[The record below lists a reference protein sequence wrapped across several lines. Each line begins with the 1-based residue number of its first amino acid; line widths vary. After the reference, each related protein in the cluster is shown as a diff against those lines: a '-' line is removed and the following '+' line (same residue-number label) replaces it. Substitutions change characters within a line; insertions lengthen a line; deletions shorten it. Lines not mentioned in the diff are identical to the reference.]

1 MDKLILNAD
10 KNADKWVS
18 PKLAN
23 PQTLGITSNGQIA
36 QLVEQRTENPCVGGS
51 IPPLATSNTKGLRD
65 IQKVEYYI
73 CLHFCLHSESIYS
86 YNLFVIKGPVSRVSS
101 PLRCEYNSSKSRDIC
116 LKFPLYLLRVTPTN
130 SSQSD
135 TLQVKSSYLVI

>member
-23 PQTLGITSNGQIA
+23 PQTLGITSIGQIA

-51 IPPLATSNTKGLRD
+51 ITPLATAFCDGLGD
-65 IQKVEYYI
+65 
-73 CLHFCLHSESIYS
+73 
-86 YNLFVIKGPVSRVSS
+86 
-101 PLRCEYNSSKSRDIC
+101 LRI
-116 LKFPLYLLRVTPTN
+116 L
-130 SSQSD
+130 
-135 TLQVKSSYLVI
+135 